1 MDTVQSSNPPEQV
14 SGAVRYGL
22 PLAILLTALGLW
34 SFASQLEGLWL
45 LWTTEPLRSIGAL
58 VPIVSLWL
66 AVRAWRSNG
75 WTDWR
80 RTQIQAS
87 RSETI
92 SRWGLT
98 LMIAAMALAVAAG
111 ATPLSLWFSLG
122 GAIAGIQLLPT
133 GLLLCAYVSGAVL
146 LFGGTSA
153 WRRAAFA
160 LLLLL
165 LVNPVPGAFNS
176 LVDLPLQ
183 ALGARTARGFAALI
197 GVPVSSGTLTMM
209 FAPNLGIFIAAGC
222 DGLRS
227 AVAMGLLALVIGHL
241 RNLRPASHALFV
253 LVAVV
258 LAYVFNLLRLCAVIG
273 YYWFALRIPVL
284 GHYGTE
290 IDYLIGGILFF
301 CAAGFL
307 FAAPAWGRRT

>member
-1 MDTVQSSNPPEQV
+1 MQSSNPPEQV
-14 SGAVRYGL
+14 SGAVRYWL

-34 SFASQLEGLWL
+34 SFASQLEQLWQ
-45 LWTTEPLRSIGAL
+45 LWTTDPLRSIGAL
-58 VPIVSLWL
+58 IPPVSLWL
-66 AVRAWRSNG
+66 ALRAWRSNL
-75 WTDWR
+75 WADWR
-80 RTQIQAS
+80 QVQREAG
-87 RSETI
+87 RSETV

-98 LMIAAMALAVAAG
+98 LMIAAMALAVADG
-111 ATPLSLWFSLG
+111 ATLLILGFDLG
-122 GAIAGIQLLPT
+122 GVATGVHLLPA
-133 GLLLCAYVSGAVL
+133 GLLLCVYASGAVL

-222 DGLRS
+222 DGLRG

-258 LAYVFNLLRLCAVIG
+258 LAYFFNLLRLCAVIG